1 LRATAWVGN
10 SPPEQSLNAS
20 SLVVKFRYQS
30 GEGNR
35 ETELRFDG
43 TNPENQHYGTSTEQ
57 TGTFLVDDEQFKR
70 LSASL
75 VR

>member
-1 LRATAWVGN
+1 
-10 SPPEQSLNAS
+10 
-20 SLVVKFRYQS
+20 VKFRYQS